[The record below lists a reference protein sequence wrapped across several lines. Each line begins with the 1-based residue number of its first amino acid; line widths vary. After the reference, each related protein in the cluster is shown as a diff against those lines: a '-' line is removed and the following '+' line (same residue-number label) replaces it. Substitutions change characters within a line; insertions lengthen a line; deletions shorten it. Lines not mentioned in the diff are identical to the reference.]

1 MIHSHGFS
9 YYCNADDTQ
18 LYLSFPPDYF
28 AVSARISDCLFDIS
42 AWMKAHHLQLNLSK
56 TEPLFVP
63 AKPTIKHEL
72 SIKIDSISLS
82 PTKVA
87 RNLEVMMDA
96 SVTRLCRFSLFNT
109 RKIRPYLKQQAT
121 QLLVQ
126 TMVIPRLDYCN
137 TLLTGLPPCAVIPL
151 HCLVFNQPRR
161 VLVTPC

>member
-63 AKPTIKHEL
+63 AKPTIKHEI

-87 RNLEVMMDA
+87 RNLEVMMDDQLTFYR
-96 SVTRLCRFSLFNT
+96 SCCLCHPAVSLFT
-109 RKIRPYLKQQAT
+109 IQYKKDQALPKT
-121 QLLVQ
+121 TGHPTPGTDHGYPPPQLLQHPSNRPPTVCCN
-126 TMVIPRLDYCN
+126 TFTLPRL
-137 TLLTGLPPCAVIPL
+137 
-151 HCLVFNQPRR
+151 
-161 VLVTPC
+161 